1 VLQKEQPNVLYKSNA
16 SLSILHSRM
25 SQYAGT
31 EICILLLLYGSNLSN
46 CLLCVQR
53 C

>member
-1 VLQKEQPNVLYKSNA
+1 VLQTEQPDVLYKSNT
-16 SLSILHSRM
+16 SLSILQSRM

-31 EICILLLLYGSNLSN
+31 EICILLLLCGCNLSN